1 MCLTETLL
9 IKGLTKLAT
18 DPQAIGRLL
27 NVLDSPMPN
36 IETSTMGGA
45 IFWINLVNVNGWRLQ
60 KNQVFGNCRII
71 DPNNVRKAWGGE
83 KSMMKALEKII

>member
-36 IETSTMGGA
+36 IETQLVTLLKMECHQAQSLVLELRGA
-45 IFWINLVNVNGWRLQ
+45 YRMFLIH
-60 KNQVFGNCRII
+60 KSII
-71 DPNNVRKAWGGE
+71 A
-83 KSMMKALEKII
+83 IHIH